1 MPLVTQNVKPR
12 VILGLMTFGP
22 PGSEQLD
29 ARIFDPETYNKAL
42 DLFQSKGYNEVD
54 TARIYVGGKQ
64 EGWTGSQTNWKE
76 RGLTV
81 DTKVKYPAQPG
92 ENTYDKVIESVETSL
107 KELGTD
113 CIDLLYLHRPDR
125 GTPFQ
130 ETLGAIN
137 KLHKDGKFVRF
148 GISNFTAYEVAE
160 VVMICKY
167 NNWVRPTVYQ
177 GMYNCLTRSI
187 EAELFVA
194 CRRYGLDIVVYNP
207 IAGGLLSGK
216 IKSMDIKPESG
227 RFSDQSKIGT
237 AYRQR
242 YFRESTFKALK
253 AIEEATEKNGL
264 SMLETALRW
273 IIHHS
278 GLKVTNGNDGIIIG
292 MSNIQQLEQ
301 NLELV
306 EKGPLPD
313 EVVKALD
320 QAWLYSK
327 ADTAN
332 YWHGDL
338 EYTYDVHEALFDSD
352 SSTSSSDDTTCEP
365 GPSSTARPNV
375 VGARGTADH
384 PSDASDLDTKRYDPK
399 NTKIHS
405 DSEWLELDNMDP
417 NDLRRPNY
425 HRHGDGKSG
434 TPLLCKEDDPERG
447 RAGYSPPNDGSKGS
461 RESSEDDL
469 PYHPRESMGRPG
481 LSRRS
486 TMRSRSPQTAAAAA
500 EDSTKKRYTYAGFF
514 LIISLIAF
522 CVQTELSAYIQHD
535 LGWDKAYCMM
545 YFTHGSWIV
554 LWPVQL
560 LILRF
565 QKRDVPWPVFW
576 KRHKQQLRTTAI
588 MIEKQ
593 TLDVFHISIQHRARP
608 VRYFVRFTAII
619 TCSLTVA
626 GLSWYIAVSLT
637 TPSDLTAIYN
647 CSAFFAYVFS
657 VPLLREPLRLDKSV
671 AVLIAIGGVLV
682 VAYGDTKEGGESVE
696 AGNRFLGN
704 LVIGVGSVLYGLYEV
719 LYKRYACPP
728 EGCSPG
734 RGMIFA
740 NTFGSLIGL
749 FTLTVLWLPLPILD
763 WLNIEKFEIPAAS
776 TCWLILL
783 AVLSNATF
791 SGSFL
796 VLISLTSP
804 VLSSVAA
811 LLTIFIVAIV
821 DWMITGEP
829 LSFAAIVGGAM
840 IIVAFL
846 GLTWSTYR
854 EMKEH
859 AAMEPVPD
867 FSDSDKD
874 GDIDSDED

>member
-1 MPLVTQNVKPR
+1 MSRRNNREQEASLLQGRDR
-12 VILGLMTFGP
+12 V
-22 PGSEQLD
+22 SLD
-29 ARIFDPETYNKAL
+29 
-42 DLFQSKGYNEVD
+42 
-54 TARIYVGGKQ
+54 
-64 EGWTGSQTNWKE
+64 
-76 RGLTV
+76 
-81 DTKVKYPAQPG
+81 
-92 ENTYDKVIESVETSL
+92 
-107 KELGTD
+107 
-113 CIDLLYLHRPDR
+113 
-125 GTPFQ
+125 
-130 ETLGAIN
+130 
-137 KLHKDGKFVRF
+137 
-148 GISNFTAYEVAE
+148 
-160 VVMICKY
+160 
-167 NNWVRPTVYQ
+167 
-177 GMYNCLTRSI
+177 
-187 EAELFVA
+187 
-194 CRRYGLDIVVYNP
+194 
-207 IAGGLLSGK
+207 
-216 IKSMDIKPESG
+216 
-227 RFSDQSKIGT
+227 SDS
-237 AYRQR
+237 
-242 YFRESTFKALK
+242 
-253 AIEEATEKNGL
+253 
-264 SMLETALRW
+264 
-273 IIHHS
+273 
-278 GLKVTNGNDGIIIG
+278 
-292 MSNIQQLEQ
+292 
-301 NLELV
+301 
-306 EKGPLPD
+306 
-313 EVVKALD
+313 
-320 QAWLYSK
+320 
-327 ADTAN
+327 
-332 YWHGDL
+332 
-338 EYTYDVHEALFDSD
+338 DSD

-365 GPSSTARPNV
+365 ASSSTARPRT

-384 PSDASDLDTKRYDPK
+384 PSDASDLDTKRHNRNK
-399 NTKIHS
+399 NTKTKSKIG
-405 DSEWLELDNMDP
+405 SEGLELDDMNP
-417 NDLRRPNY
+417 NDVRRPNY

-434 TPLLCKEDDPERG
+434 EPLLFKEDDPERG
-447 RAGYSPPNDGSKGS
+447 RAGYSPTSDTGRRPSQGS
-461 RESSEDDL
+461 RASSEDDL
-469 PYHPRESMGRPG
+469 PYHPNEMMGRPSM
-481 LSRRS
+481 SRRS
-486 TMRSRSPQTAAAAA
+486 TMRSRSPQTVAEAAA
-500 EDSTKKRYTYAGFF
+500 DSTKQRYTYAGFF
-514 LIISLIAF
+514 LIVSLVAF

-545 YFTHGSWIV
+545 YFTHGSWVV

-619 TCSLTVA
+619 TCALTVA

-657 VPLLREPLRLDKSV
+657 VPILHEPLRLDKSV

-682 VAYGDTKEGGESVE
+682 VAYGDTKEGAESVE
-696 AGNRFLGN
+696 ASNRFFGN
-704 LVIGVGSVLYGLYEV
+704 LVIGIGSVLYGLYEV

-749 FTLTVLWLPLPILD
+749 FTLTVLWIPLPLLD
-763 WLNIEKFEIPAAS
+763 FFNIEKFEIPEAS

-811 LLTIFIVAIV
+811 LLTIFLVAIV

-840 IIVAFL
+840 IIIAFL

-859 AAMEPVPD
+859 AAREPVAD
-867 FSDSDKD
+867 FTDSDKD
-874 GDIDSDED
+874 GDIDSDDD